1 MATLGHRRLV
11 RSCKYPRLTW
21 RYARWRYID
30 NLSPLLAYRFGRRLH
45 SNSRSHELAKLNQ
58 DGVVITSAQALL
70 GSDSCFEELTS
81 AVDDLERN
89 HAEAIASA
97 RADFNSNNHKSK
109 SFNFRLLGDHPLLEP
124 SSVFTRFA
132 LQKPILEMVNSYFG
146 MFTRLRAYNVW
157 HTFVSKL
164 PPRDSQL
171 WHHDPEDNCVL
182 KVFVYLSDV
191 DDGAGPFTYAARTHL
206 KGGLCHKPRGA
217 GNRSDDKQMAEV
229 VPPERWVRCTGA
241 KGTIIFA
248 DTRGYHKGG
257 FACERDRIMYICVF
271 TSQATKYPEM
281 FRRPETISLPQ
292 DRAQA
297 FALNAPA

>member
-1 MATLGHRRLV
+1 
-11 RSCKYPRLTW
+11 
-21 RYARWRYID
+21 
-30 NLSPLLAYRFGRRLH
+30 LH
-45 SNSRSHELAKLNQ
+45 SNRRSHELAKLNQ

-89 HAEAIASA
+89 HAEAIAGA

-109 SFNFRLLGDHPLLEP
+109 AFNFRLLGDHPLLEP

-132 LQKPILEMVNSYFG
+132 LQKPILEIVNSYFG

-171 WHHDPEDNCVL
+171 WHHDPEDNCIL
-182 KVFVYLSDV
+182 KVFVYLSNV
-191 DDGAGPFTYAARTHL
+191 DDGAGPFTYAAGTHL
-206 KGGLCHKPRGA
+206 KGGLCRKPRGA
-217 GNRSDDKQMAEV
+217 GNRSDDKQMAKV
-229 VPPERWVRCTGA
+229 VPPERWVTCTGP

-281 FRRPETISLPQ
+281 FRRPQTISLPQ